1 MSCRDGDLVIGDGRG
16 DGLGEKA
23 DAEGCGE
30 GMEDGYRRKILVVYV
45 ARYSTVQYLSD

>member
-23 DAEGCGE
+23 DAE
-30 GMEDGYRRKILVVYV
+30 DGYRRKILVVYV